1 MRTMVVIQRSH
12 PGLLAE
18 VTALMAEKKINLSD
32 FSGQVVGDT
41 AVITLQADKYRD
53 GYRVLSEAGYHVYA
67 SETLLVRLEQTP
79 GALARLSQKLAGAGV
94 NVRGLHLVN
103 KDARA
108 GIVALET
115 VDQEKARAV
124 LKDQLVR

>member
-1 MRTMVVIQRSH
+1 MRTMVIVQPSH

-18 VTALMAEKKINLSD
+18 VTSLLADHRIALSD
-32 FSGQVVGDT
+32 FSGQVVGNT
-41 AVITLQADKYRD
+41 AVISLQAERYRD

-67 SETLLVRLEQTP
+67 SETLLVRLDQAP
-79 GALARLSQKLAGAGV
+79 GALARLSQQLAEAGV

-115 VDQEKARAV
+115 ADHDKARAV
-124 LKDQLVR
+124 LQNQLVS